1 MQHQKMTEE
10 QIGCMNSC
18 QLQDSNQLDEVI
30 TLVRQGKW
38 AETVGLL
45 DQLAEEGHPAAQ
57 YWLAMRY
64 RFGRRF
70 PNTDPNSRKRFV
82 VIRSDMSKTV
92 ELMRQS
98 AEKGYAPALHWM
110 SVSYHIGHWVEQ
122 DNDRCFDCARRGAEQ
137 GHVPSIFQLSECYR
151 FGWGTEKDFE
161 QSVRLCVDAAEKGHP
176 MAEYVL
182 SSYYAKGKD
191 VEHHTLNP
199 VAPDMKK
206 AVMWC
211 ERAANHDNI
220 IAQYQ
225 MGHYYLNGLGVEKD
239 LNMARIWLK
248 KAIHLKNAAELL
260 KQMIHDYYK
269 ERHDFLNELINNE
282 PISESSNYTR
292 FKTSEEKYK
301 AIVDYFIMLVNEE
314 HLYEFT
320 PYMLEQFKNALLELK
335 KIVINKNSSDLRN
348 VRISYSEGCKSL
360 KYITKTSIII

>member
-1 MQHQKMTEE
+1 MTEE
-10 QIGCMNSC
+10 QIGCMNSY
-18 QLQDSNQLDEVI
+18 QQQDSNQLDEVI

-45 DQLAEEGHPAAQ
+45 DQLAEEGNPAAQ

-70 PNTDPNSRKRFV
+70 PNTDLNSRKRFV
-82 VIRSDMSKTV
+82 FIRSDMSKTV

-98 AEKGYAPALHWM
+98 AEKGYAPALHWL

-182 SSYYAKGKD
+182 SSYYARGKD
-191 VEHHTLNP
+191 VEHHTLNA

-225 MGHYYLNGLGVEKD
+225 MGRYYLNGLGVEKD
-239 LNMARIWLK
+239 LDKARMWLK
-248 KAIHLKNAAELL
+248 KAIHLKNATELL

-320 PYMLEQFKNALLELK
+320 PYMLKQFKDALLELK

-360 KYITKTSIII
+360 KYITQTSIII